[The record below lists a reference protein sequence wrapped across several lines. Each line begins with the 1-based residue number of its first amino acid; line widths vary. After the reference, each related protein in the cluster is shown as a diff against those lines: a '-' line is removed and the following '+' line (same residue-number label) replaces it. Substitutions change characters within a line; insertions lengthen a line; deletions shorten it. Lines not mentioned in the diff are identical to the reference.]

1 MNGHQ
6 EYPKMLYR
14 SETEHRVVQDEHEE
28 ERARGEGFGDYAELM
43 AEPQATDTPPA
54 GDDGEPKPEVE
65 PQATDEP
72 APDTE
77 APKKRR

>member
-28 ERARGEGFGDYAELM
+28 ERARSEGFGDYAELM
-43 AEPQATDTPPA
+43 AEPQATDDPA
-54 GDDGEPKPEVE
+54 L
-65 PQATDEP
+65 A
-72 APDTE
+72 TE